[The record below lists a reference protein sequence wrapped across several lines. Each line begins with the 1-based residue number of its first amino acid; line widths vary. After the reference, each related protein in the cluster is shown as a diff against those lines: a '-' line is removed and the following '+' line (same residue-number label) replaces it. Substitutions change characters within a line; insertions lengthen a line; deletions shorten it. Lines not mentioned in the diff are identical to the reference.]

1 MGYDEGLTANPWK
14 VTVNSGRNKRAISTV
29 ILFFLSLL
37 HTGLEDLKTSE
48 ELNLIQEKKRN
59 FAADET
65 KTKVGSSIP
74 DLEDGWKQAPQGNY
88 IL

>member
-1 MGYDEGLTANPWK
+1 MMGQALRQLLATAK
-14 VTVNSGRNKRAISTV
+14 STD
-29 ILFFLSLL
+29 IE
-37 HTGLEDLKTSE
+37 LERK